1 MFNYFYKVKDYLMGL
16 VTKSTNYFTKI
27 EEGFVIAPCVGDIIE
42 DENGFRKIVLHVS
55 VDNNGMFDLRTSQ
68 GFYKCVD
75 KKGRSKVSLSLSRQ
89 QDYWPPINS
98 IVIRDGR
105 KIYPISEF
113 RLSIYQMI
121 DKMLK

>member
-89 QDYWPPINS
+89 QDY
-98 IVIRDGR
+98 
-105 KIYPISEF
+105 
-113 RLSIYQMI
+113 
-121 DKMLK
+121 